1 MKISPETTIAKV
13 ILAPSRI
20 QGVGLFAIKNL
31 AKGEE
36 VPIWDQNDLRFFEVP
51 SADDRLFYG
60 IFHHYC
66 IRTKGGYYGPKDFLK
81 MSIGWYINHSDAPN
95 LEERLEET
103 TWRYYATRAIAKEE
117 EVTMDYRTLDADY
130 DNLPVRNT
138 SHVHVDSDLEEV
150 KQDTKMLLGKTE
162 NFGPNGSNWPTGPI
176 MTIAQIIS
184 KAIVKYLT
192 ISGGKSAAF

>member
-51 SADDRLFYG
+51 SADDKLFYG
-60 IFHHYC
+60 LFHHYC

-95 LEERLEET
+95 LEERLEGA
-103 TWRYYATRAIAKEE
+103 TWRYYATRAIAKGE

-138 SHVHVDSDLEEV
+138 SRAHVDSDLEEV
-150 KQDTKMLLGKTE
+150 KQDT
-162 NFGPNGSNWPTGPI
+162 NNV
-176 MTIAQIIS
+176 AQQD
-184 KAIVKYLT
+184 
-192 ISGGKSAAF
+192 

>member
-1 MKISPETTIAKV
+1 METCPETTIVKV

-36 VPIWDQNDLRFFEVP
+36 VPIWDQNDMRFFEVP
-51 SADDRLFYG
+51 PADDKLFHEV
-60 IFHHYC
+60 FHHYC

-95 LEERLEET
+95 LEERLEGA
-103 TWRYYATRAIAKEE
+103 TWRYYTTRAIAKGE

-130 DNLPVRNT
+130 DNLPLRQA
-138 SHVHVDSDLEEV
+138 SRSDVDSDLERV
-150 KQDTKMLLGKTE
+150 KSDTETV
-162 NFGPNGSNWPTGPI
+162 
-176 MTIAQIIS
+176 A
-184 KAIVKYLT
+184 
-192 ISGGKSAAF
+192 